1 MHIPGFADAVR
12 RRGWASTSEAAVSPA
27 AGMKVQFDRVDVP
40 FRFVSF
46 RFVSFRCVAAIQSA
60 EGSRKASLG
69 T

>member
-1 MHIPGFADAVR
+1 
-12 RRGWASTSEAAVSPA
+12 
-27 AGMKVQFDRVDVP
+27 MKVQFDRVDVP

-46 RFVSFRCVAAIQSA
+46 RFVSFRFVAAIQSA